1 MSPEARPLTRRTA
14 LVAGAAALGSA
25 TLAACGE
32 SSNDPLPPKDL
43 SDRLTRDLEKARAA
57 SRTSVERRPQRRGAA
72 PQPNALQPVTVA
84 TLPRADLGWWG
95 NSQFFGHLV
104 NAMATA
110 RERSDR
116 RYTYK
121 DASLGFPGGMSG
133 PRTSSAFS
141 FSSALDA
148 VAAAVPELVL
158 YLQIDHADLVANEK
172 LLNLD
177 PYLVSDKTFDPTGFW
192 PNLLDLGQHKG
203 VQYGVPVAASPSVLL
218 FNRELAAE
226 LNIEPPDPDP
236 LNFNVDVFLKLVG
249 DLHIADPPTGGLGSL
264 GMLSI
269 FSPEPNSNGDYA
281 ASPAPLN
288 FLLSATG
295 DLRGALDDFAPLL
308 SDPAVETA
316 RLLKAWVQDHQFAIT
331 DNRSIWPYFQQQRI
345 GLFETYLAFAPLER
359 FASSFGSIDIYPFP
373 ALGSAG
379 HPAYAH
385 LLVGVLAEAKNPDLA
400 YDAMRYLA
408 EGLRMNAV
416 LPAERLTPNEVVRRV
431 PALQPEG
438 GELVYTQMLEA
449 AYPSVSRRELGVIT
463 NGIVGDIIFGAASP
477 EQGMRDIVD
486 RLRELP
492 SS

>member
-1 MSPEARPLTRRTA
+1 MDPNGKPLTRRSL
-14 LVAGAAALGSA
+14 LVAMAGALGSA
-25 TLAACGE
+25 TLASCGE
-32 SSNDPLPPKDL
+32 SSSTPSPPEAL
-43 SDRLTRDLEKARAA
+43 SERLARDLNKARAV
-57 SRTSVERRPQRRGAA
+57 SRTSVERRPQRRNAT
-72 PQPNALQPVTVA
+72 PQPNAQQKITVA
-84 TLPRADLGWWG
+84 TLPKADLGWG
-95 NSQFFGHLV
+95 NAQFFGALV

-116 RYTYK
+116 RYIYE
-121 DASLGFPGGMSG
+121 DAALGFPGGMSG
-133 PRTSSAFS
+133 PTTSSAFS

-148 VAAAVPELVL
+148 VAAAAPDLVL
-158 YLQIDHADLVANEK
+158 YLQIDHADLVANER
-172 LLNLD
+172 LINLD
-177 PYLVSDKTFDPTGFW
+177 PYLVSDEAFDPTGFW
-192 PNLLDLGQHKG
+192 PNLLELGQHKG
-203 VQYGVPVAASPSVLL
+203 VQYGIPVAASPSILL
-218 FNRELAAE
+218 FNRELAVE
-226 LNIEPPDPDP
+226 FNIKPPDPNA
-236 LNFNVDVFLKLVG
+236 LTFNDEVFLKLVG
-249 DLHIADPPTGGLGSL
+249 DLHMADPPTGGIGSL

-269 FSPEPNSNGDYA
+269 FSPEPNSNGDYS

-295 DLRGALDDFAPLL
+295 DLRGPRDDFAPLL
-308 SDPAVETA
+308 SDPAVEAA
-316 RLLKAWVQDHQFAIT
+316 RLLRAWVQDHQFAIT

-345 GLFETYLAFAPLER
+345 GLFETYLAFAPLDR
-359 FASSFGSIDIYPFP
+359 FASSFGSIDVYPFP
-373 ALGSAG
+373 TLGGAG

-408 EGLRMNAV
+408 EGLRANAV
-416 LPAERLTPNEVVRRV
+416 LPAERLTQNEVVGRV

-449 AYPSVSRRELGVIT
+449 VYPSVSRREVGMIT
-463 NGIVGDIIFGAASP
+463 NGILGDIVFGTASP

>member
-1 MSPEARPLTRRTA
+1 MDPNGKPLTRRSV
-14 LVAGAAALGSA
+14 LVALAGALGSA
-25 TLAACGE
+25 TLASCGE
-32 SSNDPLPPKDL
+32 PSSNPSPPKDL
-43 SDRLTRDLEKARAA
+43 SERLARDLSKARAV
-57 SRTSVERRPQRRGAA
+57 SRTSIERRPQRRGAT
-72 PQPNALQPVTVA
+72 PPPNAQQKVTVA
-84 TLPRADLGWWG
+84 TLPKADLGWG
-95 NSQFFGHLV
+95 NTQFIGHLV

-116 RYTYK
+116 RYAYK
-121 DASLGFPGGMSG
+121 DASLGIPGGMSG
-133 PRTSSAFS
+133 PTTSSAFS

-148 VAAAVPELVL
+148 VAAAAPDLVL

-172 LLNLD
+172 LVNLD
-177 PYLVSDKTFDPTGFW
+177 PYLVLDETFDPTGIW
-192 PNLLDLGQHKG
+192 PNLLELGQHRG
-203 VQYGVPVAASPSVLL
+203 VQYGIPVAASPSILL
-218 FNRELAAE
+218 FNRELATE
-226 LNIEPPDPDP
+226 LNIEPPDPNP
-236 LNFNVDVFLKLVG
+236 LSFNDEVFLKLVG
-249 DLHIADPPTGGLGSL
+249 DLHIADPPTGGIGSL

-269 FSPEPNSNGDYA
+269 FSPEPNSNGDYS

-295 DLRGALDDFAPLL
+295 DLRGSLDDFAPLL
-308 SDPAVETA
+308 SGPAVETA

-331 DNRSIWPYFQQQRI
+331 DNRSIWPYIQQQRI
-345 GLFETYLAFAPLER
+345 GLFETYLAFAPLDR
-359 FASSFGSIDIYPFP
+359 FASSFGSIDAYPFP
-373 ALGSAG
+373 ALGGAG

-408 EGLRMNAV
+408 EGLRANAV
-416 LPAERLTPNEVVRRV
+416 LPANQLTQNEVVRRV

-438 GELVYTQMLEA
+438 GELVYAQMLEA
-449 AYPSVSRRELGVIT
+449 VYPSVSRRELGVIT
-463 NGIVGDIIFGAASP
+463 NGIIGDIVFGGASP